1 MKTKKE
7 IKRMAYYKVDG
18 ENRNLVEEDWDFLI
32 ILDACRFD
40 FFKELY
46 MKKYKHIGG
55 NLKKAISPVTF
66 TTDWLD
72 KNFKGFYDDIVY
84 ISANPYINSKVKG
97 VASHGFEFD
106 AKKHFF
112 KVIDVWDWGWDH
124 KLGTVPPRAVNE
136 ALFKAKSDYKNKR
149 FILHYVQPHA
159 PYISKNYIHYLEQ
172 YAKARGKAREET
184 RSRIVKRTSQRASQN
199 KKPSFVNI
207 GCIT

>member
-112 KVIDVWDWGWDH
+112 KVIDVWDWGWDFLLFLPH
-124 KLGTVPPRAVNE
+124 SFVIYKYINNRFFRWRIETGFSKR
-136 ALFKAKSDYKNKR
+136 LFKIFLSS
-149 FILHYVQPHA
+149 L
-159 PYISKNYIHYLEQ
+159 
-172 YAKARGKAREET
+172 
-184 RSRIVKRTSQRASQN
+184 
-199 KKPSFVNI
+199 
-207 GCIT
+207 